1 MERNKIQNSQQQSRA
16 GEHSKPS
23 AGAVQN
29 NLCDSLRTLQNSAQK
44 SGGFGSRLIIAKE
57 G

>member
-16 GEHSKPS
+16 GDHSKPS